1 MIKIGVFLM
10 SLGLG
15 YYAASSLQWFGYKL
29 ERAIFHHTRPVWH
42 LYFLLIPV
50 CLFMVACVLEIE
62 LLGLGVAILY
72 ILALFIW
79 QKSLSHKLIFTPK
92 IKRFFGI
99 LLIFAV
105 FSGIF
110 ANEFTALFY
119 IFMNLLFTILI
130 SNLIEMI
137 IWQKFKNKATQKLAL
152 MPNLKVILITASYG
166 KTSMKNFLF
175 HLLKDDFSVY
185 KTPRSVNTIT
195 GILKDIN
202 ENLPTDTQIYIAEA
216 GAREKG
222 DIADIAK
229 FLSPQLVIIGEI
241 GLSHIEYFKDI
252 KFTRQTKLEA
262 LESKRLEMAFVHS
275 STLLTSGPNIRIYDQ
290 NITNVS
296 SDLNGICFEMQNEKF
311 QSNLLGKFNAQ
322 NLAAVISVAK
332 FLQVENLIYKVQNL
346 PSVEHRL
353 QKIQANGKFIIDDSF
368 NGNFNGMKT
377 SYELAKTYQG
387 RKVLLT
393 PGIMEGDKSQN
404 IELSKII
411 NDCFDLVVITSRLNE
426 KELKTHLNKPKV
438 LNLFDKNDMQNFL
451 AKNTE
456 PNDLILFS
464 NDAPSFM

>member
-10 SLGLG
+10 TFGLG
-15 YYAASSLQWFGYKL
+15 YYAASALQWFGYKL

-50 CLFMVACVLEIE
+50 CLFMIACVLQMSLI
-62 LLGLGVAILY
+62 GLIVAVLY
-72 ILALFIW
+72 VEVLFVW
-79 QKSLSHKLIFTPK
+79 QKGLSHKLVFTPK

-99 LLIFAV
+99 LAVFAV
-105 FSGIF
+105 VSSIF

-137 IWQKFKNKATQKLAL
+137 IFKRFKDKAAQKLAS

-195 GILKDIN
+195 GILKDVN
-202 ENLPTDTQIYIAEA
+202 ENLDPNTQIYIAEA

-222 DIADIAK
+222 DIAEIAK
-229 FLSPQLVIIGEI
+229 FLSPQFVIIGEI

-262 LESKRLEMAFVHS
+262 LESKHLQMAFVHS
-275 STLLTSGPNIRIYDQ
+275 STLLTAGPNIRIYDEE
-290 NITNVS
+290 ISSVS
-296 SDLNGICFEMQNEKF
+296 SNLQGICFDMQGEHYS
-311 QSNLLGKFNAQ
+311 SNLLGGFNAQ
-322 NLAAVISVAK
+322 NLAATISVAK
-332 FLQVENLIYKVQNL
+332 YLGAKNLVSKIQNL

-353 QKIQANGKFIIDDSF
+353 QKIEANDKFIIDDSF

-377 SYELAKTYQG
+377 SYELAKSYNG

-393 PGIMEGDKSQN
+393 PGIMEGDKAQN

-426 KELKTHLNKPKV
+426 KELRTHLNKPEV
-438 LNLFDKNDMQNFL
+438 VNLFEKSQMQDFL
-451 AKNTE
+451 AKNTQ